1 MGRRRP
7 AKFDRLPEWQL
18 EQLPLRS
25 VRPPH
30 RRDRPRRCGGETR
43 LAWNS
48 FSVHSDY
55 SGQNQLQTSYVPGP
69 TFGAALEQTSASQTR
84 YYLADGQNN
93 PSALTDGSGQIVGTY
108 AFDSFGVPQTGNAS
122 ANRYSYGGYQL
133 DSASGLY
140 YAGARYYDPS
150 SGRFLSE
157 DPQAAENP
165 YAYAD
170 VDPVDL
176 VDPLGQQAFREY
188 VALITNAVVRTVA
201 FALRVACILL
211 NILTILGVLEFAI
224 DGMLRSMQAT
234 RSAKA

>member
-1 MGRRRP
+1 M
-7 AKFDRLPEWQL
+7 
-18 EQLPLRS
+18 
-25 VRPPH
+25 
-30 RRDRPRRCGGETR
+30 
-43 LAWNS
+43 
-48 FSVHSDY
+48 
-55 SGQNQLQTSYVPGP
+55 
-69 TFGAALEQTSASQTR
+69 
-84 YYLADGQNN
+84 
-93 PSALTDGSGQIVGTY
+93 GTY

-140 YAGARYYDPS
+140 YAGARYYDPTT
-150 SGRFLSE
+150 GRFLSE

-170 VDPVDL
+170 EDPVDL

-224 DGMLRSMQAT
+224 DGLTSNQIGALGEEWLGKATRGLGEVHAPIPGGGRIPDRTLRIPRLVDIFLEAKNAARIDTRSVAQILDMLRSGRVILITRQSLARLPQALEPFA
-234 RSAKA
+234 RNGMLKWVKCFP